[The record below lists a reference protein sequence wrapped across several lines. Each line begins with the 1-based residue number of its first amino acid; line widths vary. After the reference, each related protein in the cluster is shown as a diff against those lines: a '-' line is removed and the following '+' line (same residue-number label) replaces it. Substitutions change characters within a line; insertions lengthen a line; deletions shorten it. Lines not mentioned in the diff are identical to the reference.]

1 MMDHEDFEEIK
12 TLLEKS
18 CDNCLLTRRHCVTC
32 RIEKLRG
39 VVGQFSKSGPYEI
52 LLINVN
58 ELKVLLNLAGE
69 SNKSGGSEN
78 EVINKWRLILGEIAG
93 KEIMA

>member
-1 MMDHEDFEEIK
+1 MMDREDFEEIK
-12 TLLEKS
+12 RLLEKS
-18 CDNCLLTRRHCVTC
+18 CDNCLLTRRHCVSC

-52 LLINVN
+52 ILINVN

-69 SNKSGGSEN
+69 SNKAGGSEN
-78 EVINKWRLILGEIAG
+78 EVIDKWRRILGEIAG
-93 KEIMA
+93 IEIMA